1 MYIHPVVLKIYWE
14 QLIQNSNITIAVNG
28 KYVPKELNS
37 ICSDNEQP
45 RLHLIIQ
52 SHHEQD
58 SNQLEDVCSQIYLD
72 LVKFQYHDLPHFDHN
87 FRQMLVYGSLYNSL
101 PDETFEIDRYLLG
114 QRNSHIKRIRHTLE
128 CAIDVER
135 LSSYRYRFTI
145 RHEKQSIM
153 NLAAIQIQA
162 LVRQAQD
169 QYIIAFATSIGRSLS
184 GSSERSDVMETSS
197 SNAYDF
203 PSFTPFQSM
212 NKRRREDD
220 VEQTTTNTSI
230 ITVSDQSDD
239 ESTTSET
246 RYDDD
251 DNNGG
256 LDSNSTLNTSPVL
269 DASDHHTSDVHPFVD
284 QFCVLKLE
292 RRREDMEHLLD
303 RICKRMRD
311 RTPKDDVAKAR
322 EDSSQIK
329 SYFRNP
335 NTSKHGSIEPESA
348 LELVEHEIDL
358 RTRNMSNHKC
368 TLVFNKQL
376 KMGAGVCDRL
386 KRTAKVLA
394 YKQLMTM
401 TRDTPREYLKVKPT
415 KDGFWKAIIDSSQSQ

>member
-1 MYIHPVVLKIYWE
+1 MATLAAPCSSGKQVIISLRDHSHEVCVAASERIYWE
-14 QLIQNSNITIAVNG
+14 QLTQNSSITIAVNG

-37 ICSDNEQP
+37 ICSDDEQP
-45 RLHLIIQ
+45 RLHLMIQ
-52 SHHEQD
+52 SHHERD
-58 SNQLEDVCSQIYLD
+58 SNQLEGVCSQIYLD
-72 LVKFQYHDLPHFDHN
+72 LIKFKYHDLPHFDHN

-135 LSSYRYRFTI
+135 LSSYRYRFAI

-184 GSSERSDVMETSS
+184 GSSERSDIMETS
-197 SNAYDF
+197 
-203 PSFTPFQSM
+203 
-212 NKRRREDD
+212 
-220 VEQTTTNTSI
+220 SI

-269 DASDHHTSDVHPFVD
+269 DASDYHTCDFIPR
-284 QFCVLKLE
+284 E

-335 NTSKHGSIEPESA
+335 NTSKHGSTELESA

-415 KDGFWKAIIDSSQSQ
+415 KDGFWKAIIDSRQSQ

>member
-1 MYIHPVVLKIYWE
+1 MATLSAPCSTSKQVIISLRDHSHEVCVAVAEKIYWE

-184 GSSERSDVMETSS
+184 GSSERSDVMETS
-197 SNAYDF
+197 
-203 PSFTPFQSM
+203 
-212 NKRRREDD
+212 
-220 VEQTTTNTSI
+220 SI